1 MKIVKANNNSPV
13 RLREQPNGKVI
24 ASIPQGAQAEVLQVY
39 GDWSEITV
47 NGTTGWMMSKFLVD
61 GTETTSKPNLSE
73 LKAKLKEILQILDE
87 LED

>member
-13 RLREQPNGKVI
+13 RLRVQPSGTVI
-24 ASIPQGAQAEVLQVY
+24 ASIPQGSCAEILQTY

-47 NGTTGWMMSKFLVD
+47 NGLTGWMMSKFLVD
-61 GTETTSKPNLSE
+61 EANKDLSE
-73 LKAKLKEILQILDE
+73 LKTKLKEVLQILDK